1 MYVPE
6 FKTPYIS
13 SLVSKE
19 IEEKKKEKRK
29 RKHPIDLRERD
40 GHLPQETHREGD
52 QWRFWKCK

>member
-6 FKTPYIS
+6 FKIPYIS

-29 RKHPIDLRERD
+29 RKHPIDLRERWS
-40 GHLPQETHREGD
+40 LTPGD
-52 QWRFWKCK
+52 S

>member
-19 IEEKKKEKRK
+19 IEKKKK
-29 RKHPIDLRERD
+29 RKHPIDLRERWS
-40 GHLPQETHREGD
+40 LTPGD
-52 QWRFWKCK
+52 S